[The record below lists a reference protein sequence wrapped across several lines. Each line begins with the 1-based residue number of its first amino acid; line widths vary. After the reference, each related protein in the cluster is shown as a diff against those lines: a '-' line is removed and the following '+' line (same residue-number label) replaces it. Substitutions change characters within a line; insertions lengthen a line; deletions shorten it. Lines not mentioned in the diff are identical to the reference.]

1 MYVCDTCAYAHTHT
15 LSKLTVGR
23 FQGSEEEDGQESEEP
38 CDPIVA
44 HFVAH
49 SEAIIALRFDP
60 SGMLLVTADR
70 RGHDFHVFRV
80 NPHPFGPA
88 LASVHHL
95 YILHRGDTT
104 AKVQVTVTA

>member
-1 MYVCDTCAYAHTHT
+1 MY
-15 LSKLTVGR
+15 
-23 FQGSEEEDGQESEEP
+23 QGNEDEDSQDCEDP

-44 HFVAH
+44 HFIAH
-49 SEAIIALRFDP
+49 SEAIIALKFDP

-70 RGHDFHVFRV
+70 RGHDFHVFRI
-80 NPHPFGPA
+80 NPHPCGPS

-104 AKVQVTVTA
+104 AKVQVWLYFYGYLF